1 MRRSHLASGSSQE
14 IRKPLQSGTDA
25 QPDLSMRRP
34 RWSRVVAASAHPV
47 ESKHRTATTTS
58 LWKKAKERNAV
69 RARASPSISL
79 PKACTQL
86 PSDSTQEKLPVKPSW
101 RVQRRSIGL
110 WQLSCNPLPPHR
122 GKRVHRICPSLG
134 VARHNSS
141 LCPPPQAAR
150 EARHKRTTKS
160 VRATQGS
167 CGSSSRIH
175 ALRGP
180 TPAAGGHN
188 GPVLVRRAAGR
199 RRHPGS
205 AAGGHR
211 PVRGRLRRRAAPA

>member
-1 MRRSHLASGSSQE
+1 MSEKIPPSIGIKSGNPKAVAVRHGCATRSFNEAPAE
-14 IRKPLQSGTDA
+14 VC
-25 QPDLSMRRP
+25 
-34 RWSRVVAASAHPV
+34 RVVAASAHPV

-58 LWKKAKERNAV
+58 LWKKAKESNAV
-69 RARASPSISL
+69 RARASPSSL
-79 PKACTQL
+79 LMVCTQL
-86 PSDSTQEKLPVKPSW
+86 PSDSTQETLPVKAGC
-101 RVQRRSIGL
+101 RIQTQSIGL

-150 EARHKRTTKS
+150 EARRKRTTKS

-175 ALRGP
+175 ALGGP

-188 GPVLVRRAAGR
+188 GPVPGRQAAIRRP
-199 RRHPGS
+199 HPG
-205 AAGGHR
+205 
-211 PVRGRLRRRAAPA
+211 